1 MIPMCKVCPRQCGV
15 IRENTTF
22 SNGVCGM
29 PAFPRIARAAL
40 HFGEEPCI
48 SGKNGS
54 GTVFF
59 SGCTLSCVF
68 CQNSEISHKNHGGT
82 VSPAR
87 LAEIF
92 KELEQKGAHNIN
104 LVNPTH
110 FADAIKTA
118 LDIYKPHIPLV
129 YNTSGYERVETIQSL
144 NGYIDI
150 YLPDLKY
157 ISEDL
162 AKRISGAS
170 DYFSY
175 ASAAILEMA
184 KQTGFPTFD
193 SAGMMESGT
202 MVRHLVLPS
211 HTKESMAVLDWL
223 AQYKDRLFISIMFQ
237 YTPLGTLEAFPDLQ
251 RPLTKRECDK
261 IWDYAD
267 ALGITNGY
275 IQDKNSS
282 GTNMIPQFDLTGVL
296 GNERI

>member
-1 MIPMCKVCPRQCGV
+1 MITACKVCPQQCGV
-15 IRENTTF
+15 IREDSAF
-22 SNGVCGM
+22 SSGVCGM
-29 PAFPRIARAAL
+29 PAFPRVARAAL

-68 CQNSEISHKNHGGT
+68 CQNGEISHKKHGKT
-82 VSPAR
+82 ISPTR

-110 FADAIKTA
+110 FADVIKTA
-118 LDIYKPHIPLV
+118 LDIYRPHIPIV
-129 YNTSGYERVETIQSL
+129 YNTGGYERTETIQSL

-157 ISEDL
+157 ISNDL
-162 AKRISGAS
+162 AKRISGVS
-170 DYFSY
+170 DYFTY

-184 KQTGFPTFD
+184 KQTGVPVFD
-193 SAGMMESGT
+193 DQGMMLKGT

-223 AQYKDRLFISIMFQ
+223 AQYKDSVYISIMFQ
-237 YTPLGTLEAFPDLQ
+237 YTPLGNLSNFPDLQ
-251 RPLTKRECDK
+251 RALTKRECDK
-261 IWDYAD
+261 IWDYAET
-267 ALGITNGY
+267 LGITNGY

-282 GTNMIPQFDLTGVL
+282 GVDMIPQFDLTGV
-296 GNERI
+296 